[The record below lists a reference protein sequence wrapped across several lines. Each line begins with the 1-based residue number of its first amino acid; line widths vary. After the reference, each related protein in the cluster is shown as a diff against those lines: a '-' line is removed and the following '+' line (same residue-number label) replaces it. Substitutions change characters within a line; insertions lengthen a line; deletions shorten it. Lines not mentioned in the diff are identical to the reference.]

1 MIRYSLRCADDH
13 QFESWF
19 GSSADFD
26 RLKAAGMVSCAV
38 CGGTDVEKELMAPQV
53 KTKKS
58 GEGAAAE
65 TPSLSEP
72 ASPAQQALREL
83 RKKIESVSDN
93 VGKEFAAEARRIH
106 NGEAPA
112 RSIIGEAKPSEAKA
126 LVDDGIPVA
135 PIPWYRS
142 KAN

>member
-13 QFESWF
+13 QFDSWF

-26 RLKAAGMVSCAV
+26 RLKKAGMVSCAV

-53 KTKKS
+53 KTRQSAGQPAKDV
-58 GEGAAAE
+58 
-65 TPSLSEP
+65 PSLTEP
-72 ASPAQQALREL
+72 ASPAEQALMEL
-83 RKKIESVSDN
+83 RKKIEAVSDN

-126 LVDDGIPVA
+126 LVEDGIPVA
-135 PIPWYRS
+135 PIPWHRS
-142 KAN
+142 KPN